1 MCVTAQAG
9 EGLGS
14 GSFLLALHRRLKAFK
29 NCTVSTTTTLSS
41 QVVLT
46 SPPPTSLVTFTK
58 GHMPKARS
66 RLTSRKSWQDLSHLR
81 PAKGRMICAVP
92 NTPTR
97 ELPPRRCYA

>member
-46 SPPPTSLVTFTK
+46 SPPPDLVSDMHQRPHAKSQVQTHQSK
-58 GHMPKARS
+58 VLARPES
-66 RLTSRKSWQDLSHLR
+66 S
-81 PAKGRMICAVP
+81 
-92 NTPTR
+92 
-97 ELPPRRCYA
+97 